1 MQMNKE
7 NCNCISS
14 LIPWSRLQNFE
25 MLEIQISVNIQNF
38 EMLEIQISVNIYYSG
53 QVWGLQKGLFTRSY
67 KGSWLCTCHFLQG

>member
-1 MQMNKE
+1 MNKG

-53 QVWGLQKGLFTRSY
+53 QV
-67 KGSWLCTCHFLQG
+67 